1 MTQEHLTQKQA
12 YDLYLEG
19 LSYHQIAE
27 DYDTTAE
34 AVRSKIRRYKATV
47 PAAKGNERVL
57 VIADTHCPAM
67 HHGYIDFLISI
78 FHKHKCTRVVHI
90 GDLVDWNAISFHEKD
105 PSMPSAADEF
115 VAASKQVRALHKA
128 FPEVDYLIGN
138 HSALPER
145 KAHSVGLP
153 PEVILNFKTLW
164 GLDGWEIHPR
174 FTDLLIDNVIYR
186 HGDKEKGGQMS
197 ALKNAQ
203 AQFKSLV
210 MGHLHAQAG
219 INYHA
224 NQDGVVFGM
233 NVGCGVDHSH
243 PAMNYGRIYAARP
256 VLGCGVVYSPK
267 LAFFEP
273 MFI

>member
-19 LSYHQIAE
+19 LSCHQIAE

>member
-1 MTQEHLTQKQA
+1 M
-12 YDLYLEG
+12 
-19 LSYHQIAE
+19 
-27 DYDTTAE
+27 
-34 AVRSKIRRYKATV
+34 RSKIRRYKATI
-47 PAAKGNERVL
+47 PAAQGNERVL

-67 HHGYIDFLISI
+67 HEGYIDFLISI

-105 PSMPSAADEF
+105 PTMPSAADEF
-115 VAASKQVRALHKA
+115 VAASRQVRALHRA

-145 KAHSVGLP
+145 KAQSVGLP

-164 GLDGWEIHPR
+164 GLDGWNIHPR
-174 FTDLLIDNVIYR
+174 FTDLVIDNVIYR

>member
-174 FTDLLIDNVIYR
+174 FTDLVIDNVIYR

>member
-1 MTQEHLTQKQA
+1 
-12 YDLYLEG
+12 
-19 LSYHQIAE
+19 
-27 DYDTTAE
+27 
-34 AVRSKIRRYKATV
+34 V
-47 PAAKGNERVL
+47 
-57 VIADTHCPAM
+57 
-67 HHGYIDFLISI
+67 
-78 FHKHKCTRVVHI
+78 
-90 GDLVDWNAISFHEKD
+90 
-105 PSMPSAADEF
+105 
-115 VAASKQVRALHKA
+115 
-128 FPEVDYLIGN
+128 
-138 HSALPER
+138 
-145 KAHSVGLP
+145 
-153 PEVILNFKTLW
+153 
-164 GLDGWEIHPR
+164 
-174 FTDLLIDNVIYR
+174 IDNVIYR

>member
-27 DYDTTAE
+27 DYETTAE

-115 VAASKQVRALHKA
+115 VSAAKQVRAIHKA
-128 FPEVDYLIGN
+128 FPEVDYLVGN

-145 KAHSVGLP
+145 KAQSVGLP

-164 GLDGWEIHPR
+164 GLDGWTIHPR
-174 FTDLLIDNVIYR
+174 FTDLVIDNVIYR

-224 NQDGVVFGM
+224 NQDDIVFGM
-233 NVGCGVDHSH
+233 NVGCGVDHHH
-243 PAMNYGRIYAARP
+243 PAMNYGRVYAAKP
-256 VLGCGVVYSPK
+256 ILGCGVVYSPK

>member
-1 MTQEHLTQKQA
+1 MKQEHLTQKQA
-12 YDLYLEG
+12 YNLYLEG
-19 LSYHQIAE
+19 FSYHQIAE

-145 KAHSVGLP
+145 KAQSVGLP

-174 FTDLLIDNVIYR
+174 FTDLVIDNVIYR

>member
-1 MTQEHLTQKQA
+1 M
-12 YDLYLEG
+12 
-19 LSYHQIAE
+19 
-27 DYDTTAE
+27 E
-34 AVRSKIRRYKATV
+34 A
-47 PAAKGNERVL
+47 G
-57 VIADTHCPAM
+57 
-67 HHGYIDFLISI
+67 G
-78 FHKHKCTRVVHI
+78 
-90 GDLVDWNAISFHEKD
+90 NAISFHEKD

-145 KAHSVGLP
+145 KAQSVGLP

-224 NQDGVVFGM
+224 NQDGTTDCQRPSRQRKLLPPGKFLSSPTVCVDAKRQ
-233 NVGCGVDHSH
+233 VKQQCGQAS
-243 PAMNYGRIYAARP
+243 N
-256 VLGCGVVYSPK
+256 
-267 LAFFEP
+267 
-273 MFI
+273 

>member
-12 YDLYLEG
+12 YNLYLEG
-19 LSYHQIAE
+19 FSYHQIAE

-128 FPEVDYLIGN
+128 LPEVDYLIGN
-138 HSALPER
+138 HSALQVSRYGTPTRTGWYQLPRQPGRRCLRYER
-145 KAHSVGLP
+145 R
-153 PEVILNFKTLW
+153 LW
-164 GLDGWEIHPR
+164 G
-174 FTDLLIDNVIYR
+174 
-186 HGDKEKGGQMS
+186 
-197 ALKNAQ
+197 
-203 AQFKSLV
+203 
-210 MGHLHAQAG
+210 
-219 INYHA
+219 
-224 NQDGVVFGM
+224 
-233 NVGCGVDHSH
+233 
-243 PAMNYGRIYAARP
+243 RP
-256 VLGCGVVYSPK
+256 
-267 LAFFEP
+267 
-273 MFI
+273 

>member
-27 DYDTTAE
+27 DYETTAE

-145 KAHSVGLP
+145 KAQSVGLP

-174 FTDLLIDNVIYR
+174 FTDLVIDNVIYR

-233 NVGCGVDHSH
+233 NVGCGVDHHH

>member
-27 DYDTTAE
+27 DYETTAE

-145 KAHSVGLP
+145 KAQSVGLP

-174 FTDLLIDNVIYR
+174 FTDLVIDNVIYR

-224 NQDGVVFGM
+224 NQDDIVFGM
-233 NVGCGVDHSH
+233 NVGCGVDHHH
-243 PAMNYGRIYAARP
+243 PAMNYGRVYAAKP
-256 VLGCGVVYSPK
+256 ILGCGVVYSPK

>member
-1 MTQEHLTQKQA
+1 MTQENLTQKQA
-12 YDLYLEG
+12 YNLYLEG
-19 LSYHQIAE
+19 FSYHQIAE
-27 DYDTTAE
+27 DYETTAE

-115 VAASKQVRALHKA
+115 VSAAKQVRALHKA
-128 FPEVDYLIGN
+128 FPEVDYLVGN

-145 KAHSVGLP
+145 KAQSVGLP

-164 GLDGWEIHPR
+164 GLDGWTIHPR
-174 FTDLLIDNVIYR
+174 FTDLVIDNVIYR

-224 NQDGVVFGM
+224 NQDDIVFGM
-233 NVGCGVDHSH
+233 NVGCGVDHHH
-243 PAMNYGRIYAARP
+243 PAMNYGRVYAAKP
-256 VLGCGVVYSPK
+256 ILGCGVVYSPK

>member
-27 DYDTTAE
+27 DYETTAE

-67 HHGYIDFLISI
+67 HHGYIDFLVSI

-145 KAHSVGLP
+145 KAQSVGLP

-233 NVGCGVDHSH
+233 NVGCGVDHTH

>member
-12 YDLYLEG
+12 YNLYLEG
-19 LSYHQIAE
+19 FSYHQIAE
-27 DYDTTAE
+27 DNDTTAE

-47 PAAKGNERVL
+47 PAAQGNERVL
-57 VIADTHCPAM
+57 VISDTHCPAM

-145 KAHSVGLP
+145 KAQSVGLP

-233 NVGCGVDHSH
+233 NVGCGVDHTH

>member
-12 YDLYLEG
+12 YNLYLEG
-19 LSYHQIAE
+19 FSYHQIAE

-145 KAHSVGLP
+145 KAQSVGLP

-174 FTDLLIDNVIYR
+174 FTDLVIDNVIYR

-256 VLGCGVVYSPK
+256 VLGCGVVSSPK

>member
-1 MTQEHLTQKQA
+1 MTQQNLTQKQA
-12 YDLYLEG
+12 YNLYLEG
-19 LSYHQIAE
+19 FSYQQIAD
-27 DYDTTAE
+27 DYGTSPE
-34 AVRSKIRRYKATV
+34 AVRSKIRRYKATI
-47 PAAKGNERVL
+47 PAAQGNERVL

-67 HHGYIDFLISI
+67 HEGYIDFLISI

-105 PSMPSAADEF
+105 PTMPSAADEF
-115 VAASKQVRALHKA
+115 VAASRQVRALHRA

-145 KAHSVGLP
+145 KAQSVGLP

-164 GLDGWEIHPR
+164 GLDGWNIHPR
-174 FTDLLIDNVIYR
+174 FTDLVIDNVIYR

-233 NVGCGVDHSH
+233 NVGCGVDHYH
-243 PAMNYGRIYAARP
+243 PP
-256 VLGCGVVYSPK
+256 
-267 LAFFEP
+267 
-273 MFI
+273 

>member
-27 DYDTTAE
+27 DYETTAE

>member
-27 DYDTTAE
+27 DYETTAE

-145 KAHSVGLP
+145 KAQSVGLP

-174 FTDLLIDNVIYR
+174 FTDLVIDNVIYR

>member
-12 YDLYLEG
+12 YNLYLEG
-19 LSYHQIAE
+19 FSYHQIAE

-145 KAHSVGLP
+145 KAQSVGLP

>member
-1 MTQEHLTQKQA
+1 MTQENLTQKQA
-12 YDLYLEG
+12 YNLYLEG
-19 LSYHQIAE
+19 FSYHQIAE
-27 DYDTTAE
+27 DYGTSAE
-34 AVRSKIRRYKATV
+34 AVRSKIRRYKATI
-47 PAAKGNERVL
+47 PSAQGTERVL

-67 HHGYIDFLISI
+67 HSGYIDFLLSI
-78 FHKHKCTRVVHI
+78 FHKHRCTRVVHI

-115 VAASKQVRALHKA
+115 VSAAKQVRAIHKA
-128 FPEVDYLIGN
+128 FPEVDYLVGN

-145 KAHSVGLP
+145 KAQSVGLP

-164 GLDGWEIHPR
+164 GLDGWTIHPR
-174 FTDLLIDNVIYR
+174 FTDLLIDGVIYR

-224 NQDGVVFGM
+224 NQDDIVFGM
-233 NVGCGVDHSH
+233 NVGCGVDHHH
-243 PAMNYGRIYAARP
+243 PAMNYGRVYAAKP
-256 VLGCGVVYSPK
+256 ILGCGVVYSPK

>member
-1 MTQEHLTQKQA
+1 
-12 YDLYLEG
+12 
-19 LSYHQIAE
+19 
-27 DYDTTAE
+27 
-34 AVRSKIRRYKATV
+34 VRSKIRRYKATI
-47 PAAKGNERVL
+47 PAAQGNERVL

-67 HHGYIDFLISI
+67 HEGYIDFLISI

-105 PSMPSAADEF
+105 PTMPSAADEF
-115 VAASKQVRALHKA
+115 VAASKQVRALHRA

-145 KAHSVGLP
+145 KAQSVGLP

-174 FTDLLIDNVIYR
+174 FTDLVIDNVIYR

-233 NVGCGVDHSH
+233 NVGCGVDHYH
-243 PAMNYGRIYAARP
+243 PAMNYGRIYASKP

>member
-1 MTQEHLTQKQA
+1 MTQQNLTQKQA
-12 YDLYLEG
+12 YHLYLEG
-19 LSYHQIAE
+19 LTYQQIADE
-27 DYDTTAE
+27 YGTSSE
-34 AVRSKIRRYKATV
+34 AVRSKIRRYKATI
-47 PAAKGNERVL
+47 PAAMGTERVL

-67 HHGYIDFLISI
+67 HPGYIHFLVSI

-90 GDLVDWNAISFHEKD
+90 GDLVDWNAISYHEKD
-105 PSMPSAADEF
+105 PTMPSAADEF
-115 VAASKQVRALHKA
+115 VEASMQVRALHRA

-145 KAHSVGLP
+145 KAQSVGLP

-164 GLDGWEIHPR
+164 GLDGWNIHPR
-174 FTDLLIDNVIYR
+174 FTDLVIDNVIYR

-210 MGHLHAQAG
+210 MGHYHAQAG

-224 NQDGVVFGM
+224 NQDDIVFGM
-233 NVGCGVDHSH
+233 NVGCGVDHAH
-243 PAMNYGRIYAARP
+243 PAMNYGRIYAAKP
-256 VLGCGVVYSPK
+256 IVGCGVVYSSK

>member
-145 KAHSVGLP
+145 KAQSVGLP

>member
-19 LSYHQIAE
+19 FSYHQIAE
-27 DYDTTAE
+27 DYETTAE

-57 VIADTHCPAM
+57 VISDTHCPAM
-67 HHGYIDFLISI
+67 HHGYIDFLVSI

-145 KAHSVGLP
+145 KAQSVGLP

-233 NVGCGVDHSH
+233 NVGCGVDHTH

>member
-1 MTQEHLTQKQA
+1 
-12 YDLYLEG
+12 
-19 LSYHQIAE
+19 
-27 DYDTTAE
+27 
-34 AVRSKIRRYKATV
+34 
-47 PAAKGNERVL
+47 
-57 VIADTHCPAM
+57 M

-115 VAASKQVRALHKA
+115 VSAAKQVRALHKA
-128 FPEVDYLIGN
+128 FPEVDYLVGN

-145 KAHSVGLP
+145 KAQSVGLP

-164 GLDGWEIHPR
+164 GLDGWTIHPR
-174 FTDLLIDNVIYR
+174 FTDLVIDNVIYR

-224 NQDGVVFGM
+224 NQDDIVFGM
-233 NVGCGVDHSH
+233 NVGCGVDHHH
-243 PAMNYGRIYAARP
+243 PAMNYGRVYAAKP
-256 VLGCGVVYSPK
+256 ILGCGVVYSPK